1 MKRFSDFYF
10 SGILLWFPIPFM
22 RNVPIR
28 LAKKLG
34 DTTATYRWF
43 AIVYIIAS
51 FFLIPISVFAISLA
65 GWYILRLNFIQNKL
79 CYLGMYLLVYLVRFY

>member
-1 MKRFSDFYF
+1 
-10 SGILLWFPIPFM
+10 M

-34 DTTATYRWF
+34 ETTAKYRWF

-51 FFLIPISVFAISLA
+51 FFLIPLIIFSISLA
-65 GWYILRLNFIQNKL
+65 GWYMKIFISILNKTFFFDF
-79 CYLGMYLLVYLVRFY
+79 LGMFLSVYLVQYYYLFY

>member
-1 MKRFSDFYF
+1 LFCL
-10 SGILLWFPIPFM
+10 GILIWFPIPIM

-34 DTTATYRWF
+34 ETTAKYRWF

-51 FFLIPISVFAISLA
+51 FFLIPLIIFLISLA
-65 GWYILRLNFIQNKL
+65 GWYYKKFYFNLKQNFFL
-79 CYLGMYLLVYLVRFY
+79 